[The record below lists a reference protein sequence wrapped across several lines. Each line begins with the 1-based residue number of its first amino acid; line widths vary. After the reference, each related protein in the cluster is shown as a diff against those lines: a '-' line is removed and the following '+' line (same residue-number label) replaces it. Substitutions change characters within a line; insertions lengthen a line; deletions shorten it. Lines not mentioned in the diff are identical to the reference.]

1 VTLDRVLNVYPDWER
16 LAGLAAARAER
27 LFGVVYPRDTRTVR
41 LVVFAM
47 NLMLRLR
54 GKTVRASIRSSD
66 AIERIARENG
76 LVPGNGRDVGPAW
89 HVAVF
94 RRARA
99 STSA

>member
-1 VTLDRVLNVYPDWER
+1 MTLDRVVNVYPAWER

-27 LFGVVYPRDTRTVR
+27 LLGLVYPRDTRMVR
-41 LVVFAM
+41 LIVFAM

-54 GKTVRASIRSSD
+54 RKPVRASIRPGD

-76 LVPGNGRDVGPAW
+76 LVPHVSCAIGPAW

-94 RRARA
+94 RRA
-99 STSA
+99 